1 MARFELNYN
10 NNKLKE
16 RRRNLRN
23 NSTKA
28 EVLLWE
34 HLRKNQI
41 LGFKF
46 RRQFSIGTYIVDFYC
61 TELMLAI
68 EIDGIT
74 HLKDEEKEYDQYR
87 QTSLE
92 NVEISFL
99 RYTNEDIF
107 NKLSWVLETIKNK
120 VKELSKT

>member
-10 NNKLKE
+10 NNKLKD

-28 EVLLWE
+28 ESLLWE

-46 RRQFSIGTYIVDFYC
+46 RRQFSIDAYVVDFYC
-61 TELMLAI
+61 TEFKLAI
-68 EIDGIT
+68 EIDGVT
-74 HLKDEEKEYDQYR
+74 HLKDEEKEYDDYR

-92 NVEISFL
+92 KVEITFL
-99 RYTNEDIF
+99 RFTNQDIF
-107 NKLSWVLETIKNK
+107 DKLNWVIDTIKNK
-120 VKELSKT
+120 VKALSEN